1 MDTNNIELELELD
14 NLGGKIVRDAK
25 RNALPNKKTGKL
37 DRSFK
42 ASTEFNSIDDFS
54 VIVSEQHYGVY
65 LNAKTNYMDKAIK
78 DNIDNGINKI
88 VDELTNGIVD
98 VIINKK

>member
-1 MDTNNIELELELD
+1 MDTNNIELELD
-14 NLGGKIVRDAK
+14 NIGGKIVRDAK
-25 RNALPNKKTGKL
+25 RNALPNKRTGKL

-54 VIVSEQHYGVY
+54 ITISEQHYGVY
-65 LNAKTNYMDKAIK
+65 LNAKTQFMDKAIR

-88 VDELTNGIVD
+88 VDTLANSIVD
-98 VIINKK
+98 AIIKKN

>member
-1 MDTNNIELELELD
+1 MNELELELD

-42 ASTEFNSIDDFS
+42 ASSTIDSIDSFS
-54 VIVSEQHYGVY
+54 VTISEQHYGVY
-65 LNAKTNYMDKAIK
+65 LNNKTNYMDKAINS
-78 DNIDNGINKI
+78 NIDNGIDKI
-88 VDELTNGIVD
+88 VDTLADDIVAS
-98 VIINKK
+98 IIKKEQ

>member
-1 MDTNNIELELELD
+1 MDTNNIELELD
-14 NLGGKIVRDAK
+14 NIGGKIVRDAK
-25 RNALPNKKTGKL
+25 RNALKNKKTGKL

-65 LNAKTNYMDKAIK
+65 LNAKTQFMDKAIK
-78 DNIDNGINKI
+78 DNIENGINKI
-88 VDELTNGIVD
+88 VDELANEIVNA
-98 VIINKK
+98 IINKK